1 MSKLFKIVALVLL
14 LVMTIVMVSACSGI
28 SKIDGDGDTNK
39 SAEVQGDNAG
49 TKLAKESIATE
60 TPKEEPLEE
69 VTLKFWFPDTKKS
82 ATDDVWNAI
91 SEKTKDKLNAKFE
104 INYAAWG
111 DYQSKISLLAASG
124 DNYDLNFDA
133 SWLMYNQLANKGAY
147 LGLNDLLPK
156 YAPKL
161 YEKYKNL
168 NYIPSMTY
176 NGEIICLPWTLSK
189 NGRPFLIY
197 RADIV
202 KKLNLTVPE
211 KGTIEDVD
219 RLLQAVQKANLG
231 ITTFGF
237 DNFEGGFILQM
248 LCPKYEYCTWNN
260 HMLTFSLNDDNCKV
274 IPFEQTE
281 AFKEAVQ
288 YAKKWTEEGIMPKNL
303 MVDNTK
309 MQQNFDAGKLFA
321 MHGNYEMA
329 YINEAFTDESYEKGA
344 MELYADKKYVNDSPR
359 GNLVC
364 INKNAAN
371 PERTLMFLELM
382 SNDQE
387 IYDMVIYGI
396 EGATYMLDGDI
407 AQVPAGMDPN
417 NSNYFGW
424 SGQWGFWRAEF
435 MRPDT
440 TYPKDFWKGM
450 TKYASENPANISHKI
465 ADMSI
470 DTTNIKNEIAKRD
483 SLYNDMGKLLIY
495 GNVKDIDKSLAE
507 YIEKQKAAGLD
518 KILEEY
524 QKQVDAALAK

>member
-1 MSKLFKIVALVLL
+1 MSKSSKTLALVLVL
-14 LVMTIVMVSACSGI
+14 ILAMGVLSACGSG
-28 SKIDGDGDTNK
+28 STGTTAT
-39 SAEVQGDNAG
+39 STAAVTSQAVQ
-49 TKLAKESIATE
+49 SVAT
-60 TPKEEPLEE
+60 TAQTTQAPLKE

-91 SEKTKDKLNAKFE
+91 SEKTKDTLNAKFE

-111 DYQSKISLLAASG
+111 DFQNKMSLLASSG

-133 SWLMYNQLANKGAY
+133 SWLMYNQMVNKGAY

-161 YEKYKNL
+161 YETYKNL
-168 NYIPSMTY
+168 NYIDSMSY
-176 NGEIICLPWTLSK
+176 NGQITCLPWTLSK
-189 NGRPFLIY
+189 NGRPFLVY

-202 KKLNLTVPE
+202 KKLGLTVPE

-219 RLLQAVQKANLG
+219 KLLQAVQKANLG

-248 LCPKYEYCTWNN
+248 LCPKYEYGNWSN
-260 HMLTFSLNDDNCKV
+260 HMLTFSLNDDKSKV
-274 IPFEQTE
+274 VPFEQTD

-288 YAKKWTEEGIMPKNL
+288 YAYKWTAAGILPKNL

-309 MQQNFDAGKLFA
+309 MQQSFDAGKLFA
-321 MHGNYEMA
+321 MHGNYEA
-329 YINEAFTDESYEKGA
+329 ANINEAFADKSNEKGA
-344 MELYADKKYVNDSPR
+344 MELYADKKYTNDSPQ

-371 PERTLMFLELM
+371 PERTLMFMELL
-382 SNDQE
+382 SGNQD
-387 IYDMVIYGI
+387 IYDMVMYGI
-396 EGATYMLDGDI
+396 KDQTYTLNGDI

-417 NSNYFGW
+417 NSSYFGW
-424 SGQWGFWRAEF
+424 SGQWGFWRTEF

-450 TKYASENPANISHKI
+450 TAFASQDPANVSNKI
-465 ADMSI
+465 AAMSI
-470 DTTNIKNEIAKRD
+470 DTTSIKTEIANRD
-483 SLYNDMGKLLIY
+483 ALYNDLGKLLVY
-495 GNVKDIDKSLAE
+495 GNVKDVDKSLAE
-507 YIEKQKAAGLD
+507 YIDKQKAAGLD
-518 KILEEY
+518 KILAEY
-524 QKQVDAALAK
+524 QTQVDAALAKQ